1 MAYYIFGGASLKILP
16 RTNFSNIG
24 TTLAKVG
31 MGVAQ
36 SSLRAAIAFDDCLRR
51 NQSTRA
57 APGLPFSPSEC
68 LSGNYDATHC
78 STLTVARGGHDELI
92 YLQIR
97 DVSGELRFVCKG
109 LGSEAKGKSS
119 PVSICDAMGE
129 PLCVVERVSAVDAS
143 TGAAVVQGRA
153 FRVVVKGDAVAEITS
168 TRLYT
173 AKPNK
178 LDPGFVYS
186 VGRRELL
193 SVTRTPDVLR
203 GRRIVLRRTV
213 ADAGTQEA
221 PLAGSM
227 VGSSTRLGASW
238 TVATAPAVDV
248 LAVLSIFVALTCMGG
263 EEAFGRAG
271 KRATPVSS
279 PSHGR
284 RS

>member
-1 MAYYIFGGASLKILP
+1 
-16 RTNFSNIG
+16 
-24 TTLAKVG
+24 

-36 SSLRAAIAFDDCLRR
+36 SSRRAAIAFDDCLRR

-68 LSGNYDATHC
+68 LSGNYDPTHC
-78 STLTVARGGHDELI
+78 SVLTVARGGHDERI

-109 LGSEAKGKSS
+109 LGSVSEAKGKSS
-119 PVSICDAMGE
+119 PVTICDAMGE
-129 PLCVVERVSAVDAS
+129 PLCVVERVFAVNAS
-143 TGAAVVQGRA
+143 TGAAVVQGGA

-193 SVTRTPDVLR
+193 SVTQTPDVLR

-213 ADAGTQEA
+213 ADGGTQDA
-221 PLAGSM
+221 PVAGSM

-248 LAVLSIFVALTCMGG
+248 LAVLSIFVALTCMDG

-279 PSHGR
+279 PSHGQ